1 MNENNSIQLGPN
13 QGVGE
18 RMTFLQMISKYS
30 IVIPVIQRDYA
41 QGRKTERVTELRK
54 NFVSDIISFIEDDEK
69 RSHDLDAIYGSTHNG
84 QFIPLDGQQRL
95 TTLFLFHLYIA
106 GVKGADSFSSM
117 KSKLLGHFTYK
128 TRKSSAMFCDK
139 LIQNDVFQE
148 FIDKRDTA
156 LKRID
161 EIKRENPK
169 VQPNIE
175 IPSLSSIIK
184 NQSWF
189 FDIWVQDP
197 TVAGMLVML
206 DSIEQ
211 GFRDAKLS
219 IEKAYTR
226 LIAED
231 DKPFP
236 PITFLMLPLD
246 GYSRQD
252 DLYIKM
258 NARGVHL
265 TDFENFKAKLEDYLE
280 YASPSNQGC
289 IQSGFDVKWAEVLWR
304 YRGDASN
311 TDSIMERILR
321 FIIASSFR
329 GAKNDEER
337 APIMEFLLEQNAK
350 TMRFSFSRYCD
361 LGVFHKRK
369 DHDRIVPISR
379 DSEKNIVD
387 NIIGFFNTLCFN
399 QYSPI
404 LSDKCN
410 TEWFNA
416 SSAAERVFLKNESL
430 TLSERLRLYACL
442 LYISKHSTGFFD
454 YADYRQWIR
463 LIRNLDEATPINN
476 SSDYNKACSSVDDLL
491 KVLSLGVL
499 KTLSSKDEIG
509 ISWFRSYQ
517 FKEERIKARLLCR
530 PINDEIKKQVTDVI
544 RISEANSYMTG
555 QIGFLLFYANFYN
568 CCIEDLPEKDFIHNI
583 EKLKS
588 YSTKSIAIFD
598 SFSKDGLPISSEYLL
613 ERALL
618 TKGFYLKNASANRR
632 NFCNDPSD
640 RDYSWKSMLIFN
652 PDDNVNQQSID
663 LFQKV
668 LDNVTLDNLEND
680 LRNIINS
687 PIEGHD
693 FIQIRTIMRGNMST
707 IGYCSQGFIT
717 VCGEEKNP
725 TCPDVILLGQ
735 SQMNHY
741 HSELR
746 TYDLY
751 SRRKNSYGFLRYKEV
766 KRWEEENY
774 LFFRFIEGQRVFRL
788 KICHWEQKWWHEIA
802 NDDETNVEP
811 IPEDVSSLFA
821 SIADGA
827 LGDVI
832 LDEAIKAVNDKIIR

>member
-246 GYSRQD
+246 GYS
-252 DLYIKM
+252 
-258 NARGVHL
+258 
-265 TDFENFKAKLEDYLE
+265 
-280 YASPSNQGC
+280 
-289 IQSGFDVKWAEVLWR
+289 
-304 YRGDASN
+304 
-311 TDSIMERILR
+311 
-321 FIIASSFR
+321 
-329 GAKNDEER
+329 
-337 APIMEFLLEQNAK
+337 
-350 TMRFSFSRYCD
+350 
-361 LGVFHKRK
+361 
-369 DHDRIVPISR
+369 
-379 DSEKNIVD
+379 
-387 NIIGFFNTLCFN
+387 
-399 QYSPI
+399 
-404 LSDKCN
+404 
-410 TEWFNA
+410 
-416 SSAAERVFLKNESL
+416 
-430 TLSERLRLYACL
+430 
-442 LYISKHSTGFFD
+442 
-454 YADYRQWIR
+454 
-463 LIRNLDEATPINN
+463 
-476 SSDYNKACSSVDDLL
+476 
-491 KVLSLGVL
+491 LSL
-499 KTLSSKDEIG
+499 
-509 ISWFRSYQ
+509 
-517 FKEERIKARLLCR
+517 
-530 PINDEIKKQVTDVI
+530 
-544 RISEANSYMTG
+544 
-555 QIGFLLFYANFYN
+555 
-568 CCIEDLPEKDFIHNI
+568 IHI
-583 EKLKS
+583 
-588 YSTKSIAIFD
+588 
-598 SFSKDGLPISSEYLL
+598 
-613 ERALL
+613 
-618 TKGFYLKNASANRR
+618 
-632 NFCNDPSD
+632 
-640 RDYSWKSMLIFN
+640 
-652 PDDNVNQQSID
+652 
-663 LFQKV
+663 
-668 LDNVTLDNLEND
+668 
-680 LRNIINS
+680 
-687 PIEGHD
+687 
-693 FIQIRTIMRGNMST
+693 
-707 IGYCSQGFIT
+707 
-717 VCGEEKNP
+717 
-725 TCPDVILLGQ
+725 
-735 SQMNHY
+735 
-741 HSELR
+741 
-746 TYDLY
+746 
-751 SRRKNSYGFLRYKEV
+751 
-766 KRWEEENY
+766 
-774 LFFRFIEGQRVFRL
+774 
-788 KICHWEQKWWHEIA
+788 
-802 NDDETNVEP
+802 
-811 IPEDVSSLFA
+811 
-821 SIADGA
+821 
-827 LGDVI
+827 
-832 LDEAIKAVNDKIIR
+832 